1 MRGRGLY
8 YARIHR
14 ADPVN
19 LGAVKKCRGL
29 LNGFRQ
35 SGYEIDIAWYG
46 SEGVVL
52 NETVICRFPL
62 SSDSGAWHNIL
73 FHHLAFDAVLSRKL
87 DFRRY
92 DFIFIRYPLAHPGF
106 LLFLKKARAANP
118 SIRIFLEVPTY
129 PYNKEMSGFLRKMQ
143 YWLDRQCNRFLKKYV
158 DWTVHYGLF
167 KELFGIPSI
176 SLRNGVDAEAF
187 PVSKSVN
194 QPGLLRLIAVGNWS
208 YWHGLD
214 RLIAGLGNYYSQP
227 SHPVRVE
234 LTVAGGGRE
243 VGKYHRLVEE
253 LRLTSCVRFLPP
265 VEGAA
270 LDALFN
276 EADVAI
282 GSLGLFRIGLETA
295 SPLKHREYS
304 IRGLPFIL
312 AVKDTS
318 FPDELPWVCRFT
330 ASEEPLSILEIVA
343 FIKGL
348 QQRDIHD
355 TIRQYAI
362 RHLSWSE
369 ILKPVLE
376 KLPSAHE
383 G

>member
-35 SGYEIDIAWYG
+35 SGYEMDIAWYG
-46 SEGVVL
+46 SKGVVL

-87 DFRRY
+87 DFQRY

-143 YWLDRQCNRFLKKYV
+143 YWLDRQCNRFLKKFV
-158 DWTVHYGLF
+158 DWTVHYGSF

-176 SLRNGVDAEAF
+176 PLRNGVDAEAF
-187 PVSKSVN
+187 PVSKSVY

-214 RLIAGLGNYYSQP
+214 RLIAGLGDYYSHP

-234 LTVAGGGRE
+234 LTIVGGGRE
-243 VGKYHRLVEE
+243 VGLYQRLVEA
-253 LRLTSCVRFLPP
+253 LGLTSCVRFLPP

-270 LDALFN
+270 LDALFD
-276 EADVAI
+276 EADLAI
-282 GSLGLFRIGLETA
+282 GCLGMFRKGVSLD
-295 SPLKHREYS
+295 SSLKHREYCV
-304 IRGLPFIL
+304 RGLPFVL
-312 AVKDTS
+312 ATRDLD
-318 FPDELPWVCRFT
+318 FPASLPWVYYIGADESLVSVENLIALFNAVQAMPDWHESIRKYAFGQLT
-330 ASEEPLSILEIVA
+330 WEKQFGPLM
-343 FIKGL
+343 
-348 QQRDIHD
+348 
-355 TIRQYAI
+355 
-362 RHLSWSE
+362 
-369 ILKPVLE
+369 
-376 KLPSAHE
+376 AHI
-383 G
+383 